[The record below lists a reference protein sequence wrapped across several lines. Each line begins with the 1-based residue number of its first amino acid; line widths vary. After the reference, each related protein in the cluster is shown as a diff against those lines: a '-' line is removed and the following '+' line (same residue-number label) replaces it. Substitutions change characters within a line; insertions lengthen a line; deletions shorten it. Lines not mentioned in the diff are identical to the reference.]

1 MDYQVLFNIT
11 IVTLGS
17 LGGFILRAVWAN
29 IKDLQSD
36 LKNNSDKL
44 SAIEVLVAGKYVT
57 KDELNKMFDSVF
69 RKLELIELKL
79 DNKVSREDLK

>member
-17 LGGFILRAVWAN
+17 LGGFILKAVWSN
-29 IKDLQSD
+29 IKDLQLD
-36 LKNNSDKL
+36 LRNNSDKL

-57 KDELNKMFDSVF
+57 KNELNKTLDSIV
-69 RKLELIELKL
+69 RKWELIELKL
-79 DNKVSREDLK
+79 DSKVSKEDMK